1 MLEIGFLML
10 VWNLDP
16 VPKNDLRPRVSRS
29 ITTCIH
35 PTIKNVE
42 PEKNCVS
49 GSVAR
54 VDHLE
59 IESLL
64 SRWEESTR
72 QQSPL
77 SRSQMEELQH
87 AVGQQFNQHTAADL
101 IPLIG
106 PVRADRLQDRYQW
119 AVVQRSRGSITL
131 AAMSRDEMDRLFYH
145 SVIVSLSLAQG
156 LPEQI
161 DVRGRNLQQQLVW
174 KSQRKSDF
182 SRAGNQIQLVG
193 FEQDLPPTPQ
203 AVRTTEDARS
213 DSDRPE

>member
-1 MLEIGFLML
+1 MLEIGFLMM

-49 GSVAR
+49 GSVTR

-64 SRWEESTR
+64 SRWEESTWR
-72 QQSPL
+72 QQPL

-87 AVGQQFNQHTAADL
+87 EIGEQFNQHTAADL
-101 IPLIG
+101 ILLIG
-106 PVRADRLQDRYQW
+106 PVLADQLQDRYQW
-119 AVVQRSRGSITL
+119 SVVQRSRGSITL

-145 SVIVSLSLAQG
+145 SFVVSLSLAQG
-156 LPEQI
+156 GPEQI
-161 DVRGRNLQQQLVW
+161 EVRGRNLQQQLVW

-182 SRAGNQIQLVG
+182 SRAGNLIRLVS
-193 FEQDLPPTPQ
+193 FEQDFPPTPQ
-203 AVRTTEDARS
+203 ALRTTEDARS
-213 DSDRPE
+213 DSVRPE